1 MTHIMFADDLENLAV
16 AAPVKSVSRVRGQ
29 RVVDYA
35 PLPSTL
41 SCRMHTYKRALVE
54 LERLSQLDQL
64 RNLVVV
70 AVALDL
76 GVECC
81 FLPEHFPRTLI
92 GGPA

>member
-1 MTHIMFADDLENLAV
+1 MTHTVLADNLENLAV
-16 AAPVKSVSRVRGQ
+16 AAPVKPVSRVRGQ

-35 PLPSTL
+35 PLPRTL
-41 SCRMHTYKRALVE
+41 ACRMHTYKRALVE

-76 GVECC
+76 SIKCSLRAE
-81 FLPEHFPRTLI
+81 
-92 GGPA
+92 